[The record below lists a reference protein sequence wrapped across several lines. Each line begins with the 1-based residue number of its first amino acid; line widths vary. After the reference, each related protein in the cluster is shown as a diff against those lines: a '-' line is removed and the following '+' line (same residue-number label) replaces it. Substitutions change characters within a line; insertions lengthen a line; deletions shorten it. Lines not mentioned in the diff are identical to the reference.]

1 MSFETLKE
9 QVDALTDA
17 ERRRLMAHLVSVEQS
32 KNADHARRMA
42 EKINCKDPSR
52 WLTLEEVE
60 KRLHLNDGPA

>member
-32 KNADHARRMA
+32 KNAEHGRRMA
-42 EKINCKDPSR
+42 EKINCQDPSR

-60 KRLHLNDGPA
+60 NRLHLNDGPA